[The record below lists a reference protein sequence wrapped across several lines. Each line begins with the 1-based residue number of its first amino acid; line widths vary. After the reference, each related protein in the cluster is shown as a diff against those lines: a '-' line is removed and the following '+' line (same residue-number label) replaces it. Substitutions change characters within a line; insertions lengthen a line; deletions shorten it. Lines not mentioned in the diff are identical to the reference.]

1 MAATPKG
8 RKPET
13 HKSPPAKPAA
23 TKKAAGVAAPALANT
38 AAKTPGKRRADWE
51 AIERDYRTGRFT
63 LRELETKYEV
73 NNSTISRRA
82 DKHGWTQDLSTAIK
96 QATNAKLIQSIV
108 AAECSTAQQN
118 AADTVLAAAEVNK
131 QVILGHRKGLQELTS
146 VKRALLDQIQQAAAL
161 LPDLAE
167 VIEMV
172 RKPDDNGID
181 RANDALRKAMSR
193 SALVDDL
200 KKLADVDEK
209 VRKGER
215 EAFDLD
221 LDPDKQTPADDSKK
235 LSDVELALRVAN
247 LMAKTQ
253 VKKP

>member
-8 RKPET
+8 KKPEPHT
-13 HKSPPAKPAA
+13 SPPAKPAA
-23 TKKAAGVAAPALANT
+23 TKKAAGVAASALANT

-51 AIERDYRTGRFT
+51 AVERDFRTGKFT
-63 LRELETKYEV
+63 LRELEAQHGVSYAQ
-73 NNSTISRRA
+73 ISRKA
-82 DKHGWTQDLSTAIK
+82 NEYGWTKDLREVIK
-96 QATNAKLIQSIV
+96 QATD
-108 AAECSTAQQN
+108 AAVLRETVTKAQK
-118 AADTVLAAAEVNK
+118 DVTETVLVAAEVNK
-131 QVILGHRKGLQELTS
+131 QVILAHRKGLQELTS

-172 RKPDDNGID
+172 RQPDDNGID

-221 LDPDKQTPADDSKK
+221 LDPAKQANTDDTKK

-253 VKKP
+253 AKKP

>member
-1 MAATPKG
+1 MAATQKG
-8 RKPET
+8 RKPEP
-13 HKSPPAKPAA
+13 HKSQPAKPAA
-23 TKKAAGVAAPALANT
+23 TKKAAGVAASARDDVQPA
-38 AAKTPGKRRADWE
+38 KPRADWE
-51 AIERDYRTGRFT
+51 AIERDFRTGKFT
-63 LRELETKYEV
+63 LRELEAQHGVSYAQISRKATKY
-73 NNSTISRRA
+73 
-82 DKHGWTQDLSTAIK
+82 GWTKDLREVIK
-96 QATNAKLIQSIV
+96 QATD
-108 AAECSTAQQN
+108 AAVLRETVTKAQK
-118 AADTVLAAAEVNK
+118 DVTETVLVAAEVNK
-131 QVILGHRKGLQELTS
+131 QVILGHRKGLQELAS
-146 VKRALLDQIQQAAAL
+146 VKRTLLDQIQQAAAL

-172 RKPDDNGID
+172 RQPDDNGVD

-221 LDPDKQTPADDSKK
+221 LDPAKQAPTDDTKK

-253 VKKP
+253 AKQP

>member
-1 MAATPKG
+1 MAATQKG
-8 RKPET
+8 RTPEPHKP
-13 HKSPPAKPAA
+13 PPAKPAA
-23 TKKAAGVAAPALANT
+23 PTKAAGVAASASVKAQT
-38 AAKTPGKRRADWE
+38 KTPGKPKADWE
-51 AIERDYRTGRFT
+51 AIERDFRTGKFT
-63 LRELETKYEV
+63 LRELEAHHGVSYAH
-73 NNSTISRRA
+73 ISRKA
-82 DKHGWTQDLSTAIK
+82 TKCGWTKDLREVIK
-96 QATNAKLIQSIV
+96 QATD
-108 AAECSTAQQN
+108 AAVLRETVTKAQK
-118 AADTVLAAAEVNK
+118 DVTETVLVAAEVNK
-131 QVILGHRKGLQELTS
+131 QVILAHRQGLQELTQ
-146 VKRALLDQIQQAAAL
+146 VKRTLLDQIQQAAAL

-172 RKPDDNGID
+172 RQPDDNGID

-221 LDPDKQTPADDSKK
+221 LDPAKQAATDDTKR

-247 LMAKTQ
+247 LMGKAQ

>member
-1 MAATPKG
+1 MAATHKG

-23 TKKAAGVAAPALANT
+23 TKKAAGVAASALANT

-51 AIERDYRTGRFT
+51 AVERDFRTGKFT
-63 LRELETKYEV
+63 LRELEAQHGVSYAQ
-73 NNSTISRRA
+73 NSRKA
-82 DKHGWTQDLSTAIK
+82 NEYGWTKDLREVIK
-96 QATNAKLIQSIV
+96 QATD
-108 AAECSTAQQN
+108 AAVLRETVTKAQK
-118 AADTVLAAAEVNK
+118 DVTETVLVAAEVNK
-131 QVILGHRKGLQELTS
+131 QVILAHRHGLQAITQ
-146 VKRALLDQIQQAAAL
+146 VKRKLLEHIERAAEL

-167 VIEMV
+167 VVEMV
-172 RKPDDNGID
+172 RKPDDNGQD
-181 RANDALRKAMSR
+181 RANDALRKALSR

-235 LSDVELALRVAN
+235 LSDVKLALRVAN

>member
-1 MAATPKG
+1 MATSQKGKQPDNSAKKPATRKKEAGIAASG
-8 RKPET
+8 RKR
-13 HKSPPAKPAA
+13 
-23 TKKAAGVAAPALANT
+23 V
-38 AAKTPGKRRADWE
+38 DWD
-51 AIERDYRTGRFT
+51 AVERDYRTTHYTDGELAELHGVT
-63 LRELETKYEV
+63 REAIVRRRRKDQA
-73 NNSTISRRA
+73 IDHSRWARDLAPHVRA
-82 DKHGWTQDLSTAIK
+82 
-96 QATNAKLIQSIV
+96 ATNALLMQESI
-108 AAECSTAQQN
+108 
-118 AADTVLAAAEVNK
+118 ADAITDGHSQVTGTVLAAAEVNK
-131 QVILGHRKGLQELTS
+131 QVILGHRQGLQALTD
-146 VKRALLDQIQQAAAL
+146 VKRTLLSQIEQAAAQ

-215 EAFDLD
+215 EAFGLD
-221 LDPDKQTPADDSKK
+221 DDPAKKPPGDDQKK

-247 LMAKTQ
+247 LMAKAGAA
-253 VKKP
+253 